1 MFSVAALNAVQARVT
16 GEVSHLVDN
25 GIMAAFV
32 SFSTGLTIL
41 LIICVFSSRVRRA
54 FFSIP
59 SRVRSGQLT
68 WWQCLGGVAGA
79 SFMTGQGL
87 AVPVIGVAIF
97 IVATVAGQCVASL
110 FVDRWG
116 LGPSGAKP
124 ITLVRVIAAL
134 VAIIGVAISAT
145 GRATVGHVAIP
156 LILFV
161 FIAGGFTSAQ
171 HAFNGRVA
179 VATGQPLG
187 TTVWNFTMGTSTLL
201 IALLVGHFIGGMP
214 LHHPPAPWD
223 RPLLWTAGLIGVT
236 FIVSASVLVRSLG
249 MLVFSL
255 VVVVGQLAGGI
266 ALDLLFPTAG
276 SQINHQV
283 LIGMVV
289 TASAIAIA
297 LWQSAREIMPI
308 NE

>member
-1 MFSVAALNAVQARVT
+1 MFVVAALNAVQARVT
-16 GEVSHLVDN
+16 GEVSRLVDN
-25 GIMAAFV
+25 GVMAAFI
-32 SFSTGLTIL
+32 SFSTGLLVL
-41 LIICVFSSRVRRA
+41 LSICLFSSRVRQA
-54 FFSIP
+54 FLSIP
-59 SRVRSGQLT
+59 NRVRTGQLA

-79 SFMTGQGL
+79 TFMTGQGL

-116 LGPSGAKP
+116 LGPAGAKP
-124 ITLVRVIAAL
+124 ITLVRVIAAC
-134 VAIIGVAISAT
+134 VAILGVAISAT
-145 GRATVGHVAIP
+145 GRSAIGHVALP

-171 HAFNGRVA
+171 HAFNGRLA

-187 TTVWNFTMGTSTLL
+187 TTVWNFALGTSTLF
-201 IALLVGHFIGGMP
+201 LVLVVGYFVGGMP
-214 LHHPPAPWD
+214 LHLPPAPWN
-223 RPLLWTAGLIGVT
+223 RPMLWTAGLIGVS

-266 ALDLLFPTAG
+266 VLDLAFPTQG
-276 SQINHQV
+276 SQINQQV
-283 LIGMVV
+283 IIGMSV
-289 TASAIAIA
+289 TALAIAIA
-297 LWQSAREIMPI
+297 LWQSSREIMPT